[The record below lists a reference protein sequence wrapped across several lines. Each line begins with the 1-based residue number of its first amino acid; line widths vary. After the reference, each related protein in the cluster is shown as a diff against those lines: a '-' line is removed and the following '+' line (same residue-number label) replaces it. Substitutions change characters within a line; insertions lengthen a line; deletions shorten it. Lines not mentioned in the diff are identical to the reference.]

1 MANHLMESSD
11 SVFATTSTNNF
22 PLAGTEFKSGN
33 DNTPQ
38 KIPAELMGATFADIE
53 QNFNN
58 QQETL
63 KKLSDAN

>member
-1 MANHLMESSD
+1 MANNLMESSD

-22 PLAGTEFKSGN
+22 PLAGTEFKSEN
-33 DNTPQ
+33 NNSPQ
-38 KIPAELMGATFADIE
+38 KKLMGATFADIE
-53 QNFNN
+53 QNFNS

>member
-1 MANHLMESSD
+1 MANNLMESSD

-33 DNTPQ
+33 DNSPQ
-38 KIPAELMGATFADIE
+38 KTKLMGATFADIE